1 MILFGKVPSED
12 IKVWCLL
19 ARTMYKLYHIACISQ
34 SCHSINPIQMVI
46 ACYYSGNKK
55 EEKARLFSIKVCGAI
70 TQYKHGLKVH
80 RANFLDSF
88 FACKKEDLSS
98 FSFGKRKM
106 PLSKWANGYHTLSMK
121 CLSQCLKITKMSHLA
136 IYLKNS

>member
-1 MILFGKVPSED
+1 MLQRSD
-12 IKVWCLL
+12 IIWRNIERSTKGLMSSCSYNVQIV
-19 ARTMYKLYHIACISQ
+19 HIACISQ

-46 ACYYSGNKK
+46 ASYYSGNRK
-55 EEKARLFSIKVCGAI
+55 EEKAPRLFSIKVCGAI

-98 FSFGKRKM
+98 FSFGKV
-106 PLSKWANGYHTLSMK
+106 PLSKWANGYHTLNMK
-121 CLSQCLKITKMSHLA
+121 CVSHCLKLHTKHVS
-136 IYLKNS
+136 